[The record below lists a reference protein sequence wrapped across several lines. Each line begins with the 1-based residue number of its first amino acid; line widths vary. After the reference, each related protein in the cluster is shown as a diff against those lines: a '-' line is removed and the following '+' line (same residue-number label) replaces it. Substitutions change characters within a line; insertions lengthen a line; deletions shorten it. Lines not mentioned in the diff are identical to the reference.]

1 MNLLDW
7 ILVGLLVV
15 AVLAGYRLGLVARAL
30 SWAGLVAG
38 LLLATRLLP
47 VVLDRFETDRPGSR
61 LLLAL
66 GVLLGGALLGQALGG
81 VLGARLHLALPR
93 ATRPVDSVAGAA
105 VGGLGVLVA
114 VWLLL
119 PAAAEIEGS
128 SARLVRDSRIARAID
143 DAAPEPPDAVQTPRS
158 LVDESG
164 IPRVFDDLRRSP
176 VAGPQPAA
184 AGIAPELLDRVIAS
198 TVRVEGAACG
208 RIQEGS
214 GWVAGPG
221 LVVTNAH
228 VVAGED
234 ETVVISPNGND
245 ADAVVVAFDPAR
257 DLAVLTAPDLE
268 AAALPLADAER
279 GTTGAVLGYP
289 GGGPLEV
296 SPFEVE
302 QELSA
307 VGRDLYDRSDN
318 RREVLV
324 LAADLAPG
332 DSGGALVGPD
342 GSVVGAAFAIAPD
355 RRGTAYALAPSE
367 VRAILEAR
375 GTERVDTGACLS

>member
-143 DAAPEPPDAVQTPRS
+143 DAAPDPPDAVQTLRR

-176 VAGPQPAA
+176 IAGPPPTD
-184 AGIAPELLDRVIAS
+184 AGIDPEVLERVIAS
-198 TVRVEGAACG
+198 TVRVQGEACG
-208 RIQEGS
+208 RVQQGS
-214 GWVAGPG
+214 GWVAERGV
-221 LVVTNAH
+221 VVTNAH

-234 ETVVISPNGND
+234 DTTVSLDGGPELDATAVHYDTRND
-245 ADAVVVAFDPAR
+245 IAVLDVPGLEATPLALAQRPRRGTDAVVIGYPENGPLAFTPAR
-257 DLAVLTAPDLE
+257 
-268 AAALPLADAER
+268 
-279 GTTGAVLGYP
+279 LGRS
-289 GGGPLEV
+289 GEV
-296 SPFEVE
+296 TSED
-302 QELSA
+302 SY
-307 VGRDLYDRSDN
+307 GR
-318 RREVLV
+318 
-324 LAADLAPG
+324 
-332 DSGGALVGPD
+332 
-342 GSVVGAAFAIAPD
+342 
-355 RRGTAYALAPSE
+355 
-367 VRAILEAR
+367 
-375 GTERVDTGACLS
+375 